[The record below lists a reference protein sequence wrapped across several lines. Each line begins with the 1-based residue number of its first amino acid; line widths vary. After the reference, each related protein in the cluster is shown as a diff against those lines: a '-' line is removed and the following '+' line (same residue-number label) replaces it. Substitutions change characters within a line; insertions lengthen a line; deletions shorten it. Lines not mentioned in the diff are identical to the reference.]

1 MKVIKDYPFSLTV
14 NSILDGINRDFG
26 SLRWSS
32 RNLPQANL
40 LCLGEP
46 SLREQE
52 DHYLLKFLLPGF
64 NKKDLSLQI
73 EGQTLVFRL
82 ENNTP
87 NQGDLYQ
94 DSGTWNGSVQIPED
108 AETKRISAKLTNGI
122 LSVTIP
128 KQKKVKPI
136 EVRIS

>member
-1 MKVIKDYPFSLTV
+1 MKVIKDYPFALTV
-14 NSILDGINRDFG
+14 NSIFDDINRDLG

-32 RNLPQANL
+32 ASSPQANL
-40 LCLGEP
+40 LRFGEP

-108 AETKRISAKLTNGI
+108 AEIKRISAKLTNGI

>member
-1 MKVIKDYPFSLTV
+1 MKVIKDYPFALTV
-14 NSILDGINRDFG
+14 NSIFDDINRDLG

-32 RNLPQANL
+32 ASSPQANL
-40 LCLGEP
+40 LRFGEP

-94 DSGTWNGSVQIPED
+94 DSGPWNGSVQIPED
-108 AETKRISAKLTNGI
+108 AEIKRISAKLTNGI

>member
-1 MKVIKDYPFSLTV
+1 MKVIKDYPFALTV
-14 NSILDGINRDFG
+14 NSIFDDINRDLG

-32 RNLPQANL
+32 ASSPQANL
-40 LCLGEP
+40 LRFGEP

-64 NKKDLSLQI
+64 NKKNLSLQI
-73 EGQTLVFRL
+73 EGQTLVFRF
-82 ENNTP
+82 ENKTP
-87 NQGDLYQ
+87 DQAVTSQ
-94 DSGTWNGSVQIPED
+94 DSGPWSRCIQIPED
-108 AETKRISAKLTNGI
+108 AETKRTTAKLTDGI

-128 KQKKVKPI
+128 KQKKAKPI

>member
-1 MKVIKDYPFSLTV
+1 MKVIKDYPFALTV

-32 RNLPQANL
+32 ASLPQANL
-40 LCLGEP
+40 LRLGEP
-46 SLREQE
+46 SLREHE

-73 EGQTLVFRL
+73 EGQTLVLRF

-87 NQGDLYQ
+87 NQGGMYQ
-94 DSGTWNGSVQIPED
+94 DSGPWSGSVQIPED
-108 AETKRISAKLTNGI
+108 AETKRASAKLTDGV

-128 KQKKVKPI
+128 KQKKAKPI